1 MYYEIPEYKFERFE
15 KELKKLEEKCRK
27 YNCDFHYS
35 KGEKK
40 LKEFEQ
46 DGKTIV
52 INVIPVEVDA
62 KAVQN
67 GWKYVASIEHY
78 DTGNIILSVD
88 DTVEI
93 PEKYRTI
100 EGVCEHCNTKRDRKF
115 TVLLQNIETKELK
128 QVGRQCVMEYTNGLT
143 PAMLKQLESVID
155 LIETS
160 KEQDKTET
168 VPYEEILVDVL
179 ELWTTSY
186 NVINKYGY
194 WEKKPKERKSGYSTV
209 DRVVYLMN
217 NTKCQNT
224 RRGEAIQQW
233 LLENKGTGIDIENYK
248 TLARERFIRTYDIEL
263 AIKAANYYRNSEKYQ
278 ERRLGSEWQG
288 EVGSEVKI
296 TVKKTRLVS
305 TFDDKFKE
313 GQKVNLYEFTDTD
326 NNIYIWFTH
335 KNTLETGDRG
345 FTLIGEVKR
354 HEERGGV
361 KKTVLAHCRTFS
373 AYDDGAT
380 WRPAWLG

>member
-15 KELKKLEEKCRK
+15 KELKKLEDKCRK
-27 YNCDFHYS
+27 YNCDFHYT

-46 DGKTIV
+46 DGKKIV

-78 DTGNIILSVD
+78 DNGNIILAVD

-93 PEKYRTI
+93 PEKYRTA
-100 EGVCEHCNTKRDRKF
+100 EGICEHCNTKRDRKF
-115 TVLLQNIETKELK
+115 TVLIQNIETKELK

-160 KEQDKTET
+160 KEQDKTEI

-186 NVINKYGY
+186 NVIKKYGY
-194 WEKKPKERKSGYSTV
+194 WEKRKGEKSSYSTV

-217 NTKCQNT
+217 NTKCRDT
-224 RRGEAIQQW
+224 RRGEAVQQW

-248 TLARERFIRTYDIEL
+248 TLARERFIRTYDIDL
-263 AIKAANYYRNSEKYQ
+263 AVKAANYYRNSEKYQ
-278 ERRLGSEWQG
+278 ERRLSSEWQG
-288 EVGSEVKI
+288 EPGTEVKI
-296 TVKKTRLVS
+296 VVKKTRLVS
-305 TFDDKFKE
+305 TFDDKFNE
-313 GQKVNLYEFTDTD
+313 GKKVNLYEFTDTN

-335 KNTLETGDRG
+335 KHVLETGDKD

-354 HEERGGV
+354 HEERNGV
-361 KKTVLAHCRTFS
+361 KKTVLAHCRTYNNSKEVSWF
-373 AYDDGAT
+373 
-380 WRPAWLG
+380 RI

>member
-27 YNCDFHYS
+27 YNCDFHYT

-46 DGKTIV
+46 DGKNIL

-78 DTGNIILSVD
+78 ESGNIILRVDDSVD
-88 DTVEI
+88 I

-100 EGVCEHCNTKRDRKF
+100 EGICEHCNTKRDRKF
-115 TVLLQNIETKELK
+115 TILIQNIETKELK

-143 PAMLKQLESVID
+143 PAMLKQLESVVD

-160 KEQDKTET
+160 KTQDKTEA

-179 ELWTTSY
+179 ELWTTAY
-186 NVINKYGY
+186 NVISKYGY
-194 WEKKPKERKSGYSTV
+194 WEKRQGEKKSGYSTV

-217 NTKCQNT
+217 NTKCLNT
-224 RRGEAIQQW
+224 RKGEAVQQW
-233 LLENKGTGIDIENYK
+233 LLENKKTGVDIENYR

-263 AIKAANYYRNSEKYQ
+263 AVKAVNYYKNFEKFH
-278 ERRLGSEWQG
+278 EKRSLSEWQG
-288 EVGSEVKI
+288 EIGTEYKLNVV
-296 TVKKTRLVS
+296 KTRLVN
-305 TFDDKFKE
+305 TFDDKYNE
-313 GQKVNLYEFTDTD
+313 GKKVNLYELTDTED
-326 NNIYIWFTH
+326 NLFVWFTH
-335 KNTLETGDRG
+335 YDGLASGDRDYSV
-345 FTLIGEVKR
+345 IGTVKK
-354 HEERGGV
+354 HEERNGV
-361 KKTVLAHCRTFS
+361 KQTVLSHCRVF
-373 AYDDGAT
+373 
-380 WRPAWLG
+380 R